1 MLRLSERTGSDSAVS
16 GHSPQSLPLSENR
29 STSVIQSSLHEVK
42 LGILLSVRVL
52 TISAP
57 QESALPRFTPLESV
71 VNSGIN
77 ANHRSIQ
84 NEFIKNP
91 VVDLYTGIVDR

>member
-1 MLRLSERTGSDSAVS
+1 MIGRSGSDSAVS

-29 STSVIQSSLHEVK
+29 STFVIQSSLHEVK
-42 LGILLSVRVL
+42 LGILLSVRGL

-57 QESALPRFTPLESV
+57 QESALPRFIPIESI
-71 VNSGIN
+71 VNSGIH

-91 VVDLYTGIVDR
+91 VVDLYTELLIVAR